1 MARKE
6 ACKASAIRPPIDA
19 LVHGCRRDG
28 ARGAALVIYS
38 MLQWAKK
45 D

>member
-1 MARKE
+1 MAR
-6 ACKASAIRPPIDA
+6 KASAIRPPIDV

-28 ARGAALVIYS
+28 ARRGAALVIYS

>member
-1 MARKE
+1 M
-6 ACKASAIRPPIDA
+6 DA

-38 MLQWAKK
+38 MLQRAKE